1 MSKSNQSAGRTG
13 PGGKALCFFS
23 HTHTEPTW
31 TPEKK
36 FTTVQFCVTSCNTE
50 PASASA
56 GFTEEA
62 ILSQL
67 AFRGCQDGPTYV
79 PPGQSWTRAKMVE
92 GKRNWRDTEDVPT
105 NSKLKAMNNPHN
117 SRMFKV
123 RCHQILVVVQ
133 KQGFCEGQPLD
144 FLDGGGD
151 EKIANHGCHHQL
163 MMVAPAQGCRGGHA
177 SRSPSLLHL
186 I

>member
-1 MSKSNQSAGRTG
+1 MVVKVSQCKKRKMKSLGNFTLQCRESRWQDGPTHVQDQPKCTQDRSWWQS
-13 PGGKALCFFS
+13 LVLFLS
-23 HTHTEPTW
+23 HSHWANFDTRE
-31 TPEKK
+31 K

-92 GKRNWRDTEDVPT
+92 GKRNWKDTEDVPT
-105 NSKLKAMNNPHN
+105 NSKLKAMNN
-117 SRMFKV
+117 S
-123 RCHQILVVVQ
+123 HQKINGKLIQGCLRWDVTNTALVVVQ
-133 KQGFCEGQPLD
+133 KQGFC
-144 FLDGGGD
+144 
-151 EKIANHGCHHQL
+151 
-163 MMVAPAQGCRGGHA
+163 
-177 SRSPSLLHL
+177 
-186 I
+186 

>member
-1 MSKSNQSAGRTG
+1 MSKSNQSARRTG
-13 PGGKALCFFS
+13 LGGKALCFFS

-79 PPGQSWTRAKMVE
+79 PPGQSWTRAKMVG

-105 NSKLKAMNNPHN
+105 NSKLKAMNNSHQKNKWQTN

-123 RCHQILVVVQ
+123 RCHQHGPGGCAETRLLLGPAFKFFKMAVVMRRL
-133 KQGFCEGQPLD
+133 P
-144 FLDGGGD
+144 
-151 EKIANHGCHHQL
+151 I
-163 MMVAPAQGCRGGHA
+163 MVATT
-177 SRSPSLLHL
+177 SS
-186 I
+186 

>member
-1 MSKSNQSAGRTG
+1 MSKTNQSAGRTG

-92 GKRNWRDTEDVPT
+92 GKRNWKDTENVPT
-105 NSKLKAMNNPHN
+105 NSKLKAMNNSHQKNKWQTN

-123 RCHQILVVVQ
+123 RCHQHGPGGCAETRLLLGPAFKFFKMAVVMRRL
-133 KQGFCEGQPLD
+133 P
-144 FLDGGGD
+144 
-151 EKIANHGCHHQL
+151 I
-163 MMVAPAQGCRGGHA
+163 MVATT
-177 SRSPSLLHL
+177 SS
-186 I
+186 